1 MVNALVDN
9 VNNDKFSIIKDVF
22 ADNGD
27 TITCK
32 DLIVDFDGVYNT
44 KSLAQNIIC
53 QYVFWQR
60 LEHRINIKQCL
71 MAGGSDCM

>member
-1 MVNALVDN
+1 MANI
-9 VNNDKFSIIKDVF
+9 NNDKFSVIKDVMS
-22 ADNGD
+22 DSGD

-32 DLIVDFDGVYNT
+32 DLIIDFDGVYNT

-53 QYVFWQR
+53 QYIFWQR
-60 LEHRINIKQCL
+60 LEHRIDIKQCL